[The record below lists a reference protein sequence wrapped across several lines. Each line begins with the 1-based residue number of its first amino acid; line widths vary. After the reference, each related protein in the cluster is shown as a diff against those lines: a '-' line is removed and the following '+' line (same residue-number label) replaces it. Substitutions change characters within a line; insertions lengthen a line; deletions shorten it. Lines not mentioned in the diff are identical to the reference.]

1 MDPRTRWRE
10 GLTPMSR
17 SDTLHQSAPA
27 LAPTAAPYY
36 LEPPEAYE
44 PEVLEESA
52 SLGSWRPSGLLEW
65 FAIAQ
70 TAVPAM
76 LYLPG
81 NQQSRLAIR
90 AASFLISIGAFWF
103 WYLDRPGKYPVPH
116 PANRWL
122 TLVTMVLFL
131 MVIHPD
137 TSSLFAGFGHIAL
150 YFAVFS
156 PMFWVPAFVD
166 SRRRLIRV
174 LAILL
179 VCNGL
184 NSVVGVLQVYDP
196 ATWMPKEFSLSFSQ
210 LQLAIATY
218 AGPNGRRIVR
228 PPGLFDTPGA
238 VCGAGAV
245 AALLG
250 LIFGVE
256 KQFGWW
262 KRLLALGL
270 SFAGMAA
277 IYLSHVRSSMIVT
290 VGTMSAYIVMLAIQK
305 QKQKLT
311 GFLGLAAAM
320 LVVALSF
327 ATFLGG
333 ESVQERFMSV
343 FESNPKDFYYET
355 RGQQVETAI
364 NVLLVEYPLGAG
376 LARWGMVSNYFKVPS
391 AKAMYAEVQPAAWII
406 DGGLPLLILYG
417 LALLS
422 SLMWGLKMV
431 RRLPDPTDRLWASA
445 VVAANIGTLVLVLTF
460 VPFMTQVGLQFW
472 FLEGLLHGAMA
483 YKIVQ

>member
-1 MDPRTRWRE
+1 MPI
-10 GLTPMSR
+10 SR
-17 SDTLHQSAPA
+17 RNPLVPA
-27 LAPTAAPYY
+27 LAPAAAPYQA
-36 LEPPEAYE
+36 EPTDIYE
-44 PEVLEESA
+44 PGALEETSD
-52 SLGSWRPSGLLEW
+52 LGSWRPSGLLEW

-70 TAVPAM
+70 TALPAM

-81 NQQSRLAIR
+81 NQQSRLAVR
-90 AASFLISIGAFWF
+90 AASFLISIAAFWF

-116 PANRWL
+116 PAARWL
-122 TLVTMVLFL
+122 TLVTMLLFL
-131 MVIHPD
+131 MVIHPE
-137 TSSLFAGFGHIAL
+137 TASLAAGFGHIAL
-150 YFAVFS
+150 YFSVFS

-179 VCNGL
+179 VCNGI

-196 ATWMPKEFSLSFSQ
+196 ATWMPAEFSSSVSR
-210 LQLAIATY
+210 LQLEISTY
-218 AGPNGRRIVR
+218 VGPNGRRIVR

-256 KQFGWW
+256 RRFPWW
-262 KRLLALGL
+262 TRIVALGL

-277 IYLSHVRSSMIVT
+277 IYLSHVRSSLVVT
-290 VGTMSAYIVMLAIQK
+290 IGTMSAYIAMLAIQQ
-305 QKQKLT
+305 QKARLT
-311 GFLGLAAAM
+311 GFLGLAGGM

-333 ESVQERFMSV
+333 EGVQDRFMSL
-343 FESNPKDFYYET
+343 FESNPREFYYES
-355 RGQQVETAI
+355 RGMQVESAI
-364 NVLLVEYPLGAG
+364 NVLLLEYPLGAG
-376 LARWGMVSNYFKVPS
+376 LARWGMVASYFQVPGS
-391 AKAMYAEVQPAAWII
+391 KALYAEVQPAGWIL
-406 DGGLPLLILYG
+406 DGGLPLLVLYG
-417 LALLS
+417 LALFS
-422 SLMWGLKMV
+422 TLMWELKLV
-431 RRLPDPTDRLWASA
+431 RHLPDPNDRLWASA
-445 VVAANIGTLVLVLTF
+445 VVAANIGTLVLVMTF

-483 YKIVQ
+483 YKIYR

>member
-1 MDPRTRWRE
+1 MAI
-10 GLTPMSR
+10 SR
-17 SDTLHQSAPA
+17 SDPLRSAPA
-27 LAPTAAPYY
+27 LAPAVAPDYAEAPDTHTAV
-36 LEPPEAYE
+36 
-44 PEVLEESA
+44 EVEGWTD
-52 SLGSWRPSGLLEW
+52 LGSWRPSGLLEW

-90 AASFLISIGAFWF
+90 AASFLISIAAFWF
-103 WYLDRPGKYPVPH
+103 WYLDRPGRYPVRH
-116 PANRWL
+116 PAALWL
-122 TLVTMVLFL
+122 TVVTMWMFL
-131 MVIHPD
+131 MVLNPE
-137 TSSLFAGFGHIAL
+137 TASLLAGFGQIAL

-156 PMFWVPAFVD
+156 PLFWVPAFVD

-196 ATWMPKEFSLSFSQ
+196 ATWLPAEFSSSVSR
-210 LQLAIATY
+210 LQIDIATY
-218 AGPNGRRIVR
+218 IGPNGRRIVR

-250 LIFGVE
+250 LIFAVE
-256 KQFGWW
+256 KRVGWW
-262 KRLLALGL
+262 KRLIALGL

-277 IYLSHVRSSMIVT
+277 IYLSHVRSSFIVT
-290 VGTMSAYIVMLAIQK
+290 LGTMAAYIVMLALQK
-305 QKQKLT
+305 QKQRLT
-311 GFLGLAAAM
+311 GFLGLAGGM
-320 LVVALSF
+320 LVLALSF

-343 FESNPKDFYYET
+343 FESNPRDFYYET
-355 RGQQVETAI
+355 RGQQVETA
-364 NVLLVEYPLGAG
+364 LGTLAVEYPMGAG
-376 LARWGMVSNYFKVPS
+376 LARWGMIASYFSVPHT
-391 AKAMYAEVQPAAWII
+391 KYLYAEVQPAAWIL
-406 DGGLPLLILYG
+406 DGGLPLLALYG
-417 LALLS
+417 LALS
-422 SLMWGLKMV
+422 STLLWGVKLV
-431 RRLPDPTDRLWASA
+431 RLLPDPTDRLWASA
-445 VVAANIGTLVLVLTF
+445 VVAANVGTLVLVLTF
-460 VPFMTQVGLQFW
+460 VPFNTQVGLQFW

-483 YKIVQ
+483 YKLYRWA

>member
-1 MDPRTRWRE
+1 VE
-10 GLTPMSR
+10 V
-17 SDTLHQSAPA
+17 
-27 LAPTAAPYY
+27 
-36 LEPPEAYE
+36 EAWTD
-44 PEVLEESA
+44 
-52 SLGSWRPSGLLEW
+52 LGSWRPSGLLEW

-70 TAVPAM
+70 TALPAM

-90 AASFLISIGAFWF
+90 AASFLISVAAFWF

-116 PANRWL
+116 PATLWL
-122 TLVTMVLFL
+122 TVMTMWLFL
-131 MVIHPD
+131 MVVHPE
-137 TSSLFAGFGHIAL
+137 TATLLAGFGQIAL

-179 VCNGL
+179 ICNGI

-196 ATWMPKEFSLSFSQ
+196 PRWMPAEFSSSVSR
-210 LQLAIATY
+210 LQIDISTY
-218 AGPNGRRIVR
+218 IGPNGRRIIR

-256 KQFGWW
+256 KRLGWW
-262 KRLLALGL
+262 KRLVALGM

-277 IYLSHVRSSMIVT
+277 IYLSHVRSSLIVT
-290 VGTMSAYIVMLAIQK
+290 LGTMSAYMVMLALQK
-305 QKQKLT
+305 QKQRLV
-311 GFLGLAAAM
+311 GFLGLAGGM
-320 LVVALSF
+320 LLLALSF
-327 ATFLGG
+327 ATVLGG
-333 ESVQERFMSV
+333 NSVQERFMSV
-343 FESNPKDFYYET
+343 FQSDPREFYYQS
-355 RGQQVETAI
+355 RGQQVESALTD
-364 NVLLVEYPLGAG
+364 LVTTYPLGAG
-376 LARWGMVSNYFKVPS
+376 LARWGMIASYFKVPPS
-391 AKAMYAEVQPAAWII
+391 KYLYAEVQPAAWIL
-406 DGGLPLLILYG
+406 DGGVPLLALYG
-417 LALLS
+417 LALVSTL
-422 SLMWGLKMV
+422 LWGLKLV

-460 VPFMTQVGLQFW
+460 VPFNTQVGLQFW
-472 FLEGLLHGAMA
+472 FLEGLLHGSMA
-483 YKIVQ
+483 YKLYQWA